1 MSTVVV
7 VRKNGV
13 ACIAAD
19 SLTSYGDLKL
29 SADFDPHSEKIQT
42 FGDTHLAIVGSAAHT
57 LVMESLLGRDDFFPD
72 FSDRAAIFK
81 TFTAVHTD
89 LKENYFL
96 NTKDEDDDPYE
107 SSHIDALAVNAH
119 GIFGIYAMREVYE
132 YSRFW
137 ATGSGSPYALG
148 AMQAVYDRYDSAE
161 SIAEAGVLAGA
172 TFDNAS
178 SMPMTSRRIELAP
191 PAEKTQE

>member
-42 FGDTHLAIVGSAAHT
+42 FDDTHLAIVGSAAHT
-57 LVMESLLGRDDFFPD
+57 LVIESLLKQEDFFPD
-72 FSDRAAIFK
+72 FSNRAEIFK
-81 TFTAVHTD
+81 TFSNVHRE

-96 NTKDEDDDPYE
+96 NTKDDEDDPYE
-107 SSHIDALAVNAH
+107 SSHIDALAMNKH

-148 AMQAVYDRYDSAE
+148 AMHAVYDRYDSVE
-161 SIAEAGVLAGA
+161 SIAQAGVMAGA
-172 TFDNAS
+172 EFDNAS
-178 SMPMTSRRIELAP
+178 SMPMTRRVITLEA
-191 PAEKTQE
+191 TDI

>member
-29 SADFDPHSEKIQT
+29 SSHYDPHSEKIQT
-42 FGDTHLAIVGSAAHT
+42 FGDTHLAVVGSAAHT
-57 LVMESLLGRDDFFPD
+57 LVIESLLNKDDFFPD

-81 TFTAVHTD
+81 TFSLMHSE
-89 LKENYFL
+89 LKEHYYL
-96 NTKDEDDDPYE
+96 NTKDEEDDPYE
-107 SSHIDALAVNAH
+107 SSHIDALAANEN
-119 GIFGIYAMREVYE
+119 GIFGIYSMREVYE
-132 YSRFW
+132 YSSFW

-148 AMQAVYDRYDSAE
+148 AMHAVYDRYDSAE
-161 SIAEAGVLAGA
+161 SVAEAGVMAGA
-172 TFDNAS
+172 EFDNAS
-178 SMPMTSRRIELAP
+178 SKPITLRTVNLKETS
-191 PAEKTQE
+191 

>member
-29 SADFDPHSEKIQT
+29 SSTYDLYSEKIQT
-42 FGDTHLAIVGSAAHT
+42 FEGTHLSIVGSAAHT
-57 LVMESLLGRDDFFPD
+57 LVIESLLKHEEFFPD
-72 FSDRAAIFK
+72 FSSREEIFK
-81 TFTAVHTD
+81 TFSNVHRE

-96 NTKDEDDDPYE
+96 NTKDDEDDPYE
-107 SSHIDALAVNAH
+107 SSHIDALAINEF

-148 AMQAVYDRYDSAE
+148 AMHAVYERYDSAE
-161 SIAEAGVLAGA
+161 TIAEAGVMAGA
-172 TFDNAS
+172 EFDNAS
-178 SMPMTSRRIELAP
+178 SMPMTMRNITL
-191 PAEKTQE
+191 KTDS

>member
-7 VRKNGV
+7 VRKNGI

-29 SADFDPHSEKIQT
+29 SAEFDPHSEKIQT
-42 FGDTHLAIVGSAAHT
+42 FEETHLAIVGSAAHT
-57 LVMESLLGRDDFFPD
+57 LVIESLLQQEDFFPD
-72 FSDRAAIFK
+72 FSSRPEIFK
-81 TFTAVHTD
+81 TFSNVHRE

-96 NTKDEDDDPYE
+96 NTKDDEDDPYE
-107 SSHIDALAVNAH
+107 SSHIDAVAANKH

-148 AMQAVYDRYDSAE
+148 AMHAVYDRYDSAE
-161 SIAEAGVLAGA
+161 TIAQAGVMAGA
-172 TFDNAS
+172 AFDNAS
-178 SMPMTSRRIELAP
+178 SMPMTFRLIELDSD
-191 PAEKTQE
+191 

>member
-29 SADFDPHSEKIQT
+29 SSAYDRYSEKIQT
-42 FGDTHLAIVGSAAHT
+42 FDGTYLSIVGSAAHT
-57 LVMESLLGRDDFFPD
+57 LVIENLLKGEEFFPD
-72 FSDRAAIFK
+72 FSSRDEIFK
-81 TFTAVHTD
+81 TFSSVHRE

-107 SSHIDALAVNAH
+107 SSHIDSLAINEH

-132 YSRFW
+132 YTRFW

-148 AMQAVYDRYDSAE
+148 AMHAVYERYDSAE
-161 SIAEAGVLAGA
+161 TIAAAGVMAGA
-172 TFDNAS
+172 EFDNAS
-178 SMPMTSRRIELAP
+178 SMPLTTRRIKLKEQNP
-191 PAEKTQE
+191 E

>member
-29 SADFDPHSEKIQT
+29 SSRYDPHSEKIQT
-42 FGDTHLAIVGSAAHT
+42 FGETHLAIVGSAAHT
-57 LVMESLLGRDDFFPD
+57 LVIESLLNKDDFVAD
-72 FSDRAAIFK
+72 FRGRAEIFK
-81 TFTAVHTD
+81 TFSQVHTE

-96 NTKDEDDDPYE
+96 NTKDDEDDPYE
-107 SSHIDALAVNAH
+107 SSHIDALAINES

-132 YSRFW
+132 YSSFW

-148 AMQAVYDRYDSAE
+148 AMYAVYDRDESAE

-172 TFDNAS
+172 EFDNAS
-178 SMPMTSRRIELAP
+178 ASPITMRTVTLKEN
-191 PAEKTQE
+191 T

>member
-19 SLTSYGDLKL
+19 SLTTYGDLKL
-29 SADFDPHSEKIQT
+29 SAAHDLHSEKIQT
-42 FGDTHLAIVGSAAHT
+42 FDDTHLAIVGSAAHT
-57 LVMESLLGRDDFFPD
+57 LVIESLLNHEEFFPD
-72 FSDRAAIFK
+72 FSDRTAIFK
-81 TFTAVHTD
+81 TFSDVHRE

-96 NTKDEDDDPYE
+96 NTKDDEDDPYE
-107 SSHIDALAVNAH
+107 SSHIDALAVNKH

-132 YSRFW
+132 YSSFW

-148 AMQAVYDRYDSAE
+148 AMHAVYDRYDSAQ
-161 SIAEAGVLAGA
+161 SIAEAGVAAGA
-172 TFDNAS
+172 EFDNAS
-178 SMPMTSRRIELAP
+178 SLPLSIRMVDLENT
-191 PAEKTQE
+191 

>member
-29 SADFDPHSEKIQT
+29 SAQYDPHSEKIQS
-42 FGDTHLAIVGSAAHT
+42 FGNTSAETHLAIVGSAAHT
-57 LVMESLLGRDDFFPD
+57 LVIESLLNKDDFFPD
-72 FSDRAAIFK
+72 FSDRASIFA
-81 TFTAVHTD
+81 TFSQVHTE

-96 NTKDEDDDPYE
+96 NTKDEEDDPYE
-107 SSHIDALAVNAH
+107 SSHIDALAVNER
-119 GIFGIYAMREVYE
+119 GIFGIFSMREVYE
-132 YSRFW
+132 YSKFW

-148 AMQAVYDRYDSAE
+148 AMHAVYDRYDSAE

-172 TFDNAS
+172 EFDNAS
-178 SMPMTSRRIELAP
+178 ATPVTMRMVNLVEAS
-191 PAEKTQE
+191 

>member
-19 SLTSYGDLKL
+19 SLTSYGELKL
-29 SADFDPHSEKIQT
+29 SSRYDPHSEKIQT
-42 FGDTHLAIVGSAAHT
+42 FGDTHLSVVGSAAHT
-57 LVMESLLGRDDFFPD
+57 LVIESLLSKEAFFPD

-81 TFTAVHTD
+81 TFSEVHTE

-96 NTKDEDDDPYE
+96 NTKDEEDDPYE
-107 SSHIDALAVNAH
+107 SSHIDALAVNKY
-119 GIFGIYAMREVYE
+119 GIFGIYSMREVYE
-132 YSRFW
+132 YSLFW

-148 AMQAVYDRYDSAE
+148 AMHAVYDRYDSAE

-172 TFDNAS
+172 EFDNAS
-178 SMPMTSRRIELAP
+178 ATPVTMRSVNLEES
-191 PAEKTQE
+191 

>member
-29 SADFDPHSEKIQT
+29 SSRYDPHSEKIQT
-42 FGDTHLAIVGSAAHT
+42 FGDTHLAVVGSAAHT
-57 LVMESLLGRDDFFPD
+57 LVIENLLGKDDFFPD
-72 FSDRAAIFK
+72 FSDRASIFK
-81 TFTAVHTD
+81 TFSQVHAE

-96 NTKDEDDDPYE
+96 NTKDEEDDPYE
-107 SSHIDALAVNAH
+107 SSHIDALAVNKH
-119 GIFGIYAMREVYE
+119 GIFGIYSMREVYE
-132 YSRFW
+132 YSSFW
-137 ATGSGSPYALG
+137 STGSGSPYALG
-148 AMQAVYDRYDSAE
+148 AMHAVYDRYDSAE

-172 TFDNAS
+172 EFDNAS
-178 SMPMTSRRIELAP
+178 LGPVTMRSVNLEEEA
-191 PAEKTQE
+191 

>member
-29 SADFDPHSEKIQT
+29 SSTYDLYSEKIQT
-42 FGDTHLAIVGSAAHT
+42 FDKTHLSIVGSAAHT
-57 LVMESLLGRDDFFPD
+57 LVIESLLNSEEFFPD
-72 FSDRAAIFK
+72 FSSREEIFK
-81 TFTAVHTD
+81 TFSSVHRE

-107 SSHIDALAVNAH
+107 SSHIDSLAINEH

-148 AMQAVYDRYDSAE
+148 AMHAVYERYDSVE
-161 SIAEAGVLAGA
+161 SIAEAGVMAGA
-172 TFDNAS
+172 EFDNAS
-178 SMPMTSRRIELAP
+178 AMPLTIKSIELVKRP
-191 PAEKTQE
+191 TSE

>member
-29 SADFDPHSEKIQT
+29 SSLYDPHSEKIQT
-42 FGDTHLAIVGSAAHT
+42 FGETHLAIVGSAAHT
-57 LVMESLLGRDDFFPD
+57 LVIESLLNKDDFFPD
-72 FSDRAAIFK
+72 FSNRSSIFT
-81 TFTAVHTD
+81 TFSQVHSE
-89 LKENYFL
+89 LKEHYYL
-96 NTKDEDDDPYE
+96 NTKDEEDDPYE
-107 SSHIDALAVNAH
+107 SSHIDALAVNEH

-148 AMQAVYDRYDSAE
+148 AMHAVFDRYDSAE

-172 TFDNAS
+172 EFDNAS
-178 SMPMTSRRIELAP
+178 AVPVTSRSVVLLEAG
-191 PAEKTQE
+191 

>member
-29 SADFDPHSEKIQT
+29 SSTYDLYSEKIQS
-42 FGDTHLAIVGSAAHT
+42 FDGTHLSIVGSAAHT
-57 LVMESLLGRDDFFPD
+57 LVIEALLKGEEFFPD
-72 FSDRAAIFK
+72 FSSREEIFK
-81 TFTAVHTD
+81 TFSNVHRE

-107 SSHIDALAVNAH
+107 SSHIDSLAINEH

-148 AMQAVYDRYDSAE
+148 AMHAVYERYDSAE
-161 SIAEAGVLAGA
+161 TIAEAGVMAGA
-172 TFDNAS
+172 EFDNAS
-178 SMPMTSRRIELAP
+178 SMPLTMRSIKLKD
-191 PAEKTQE
+191 AEDS

>member
-29 SADFDPHSEKIQT
+29 SSRYDPHSEKIQT
-42 FGDTHLAIVGSAAHT
+42 FGDTHLAVVGSAAHT
-57 LVMESLLGRDDFFPD
+57 LVIENLLGKDDFFPD
-72 FSDRAAIFK
+72 FSDRASIFK
-81 TFTAVHTD
+81 TFSQVHAE

-96 NTKDEDDDPYE
+96 NTKDEEDDPYE
-107 SSHIDALAVNAH
+107 SSHIDALAVNKH
-119 GIFGIYAMREVYE
+119 GIFGIYSMREVYE
-132 YSRFW
+132 YS
-137 ATGSGSPYALG
+137 GSGSPYALG
-148 AMQAVYDRYDSAE
+148 AMHAVYDRYDSAD

-172 TFDNAS
+172 EFDNAS
-178 SMPMTSRRIELAP
+178 LGPVTMRSVNLEVES
-191 PAEKTQE
+191 

>member
-19 SLTSYGDLKL
+19 SLTSYGDMKL
-29 SADFDPHSEKIQT
+29 SSTYDLYSEKIQT
-42 FGDTHLAIVGSAAHT
+42 FDGTHLSVVGSAAHT
-57 LVMESLLGRDDFFPD
+57 LVIESLLQSDEFFPD
-72 FSDRAAIFK
+72 FSGRHEIFK
-81 TFTAVHTD
+81 TFSNVHRE

-96 NTKDEDDDPYE
+96 NTKDDEDDPYE
-107 SSHIDALAVNAH
+107 SSHIDALAINEH

-137 ATGSGSPYALG
+137 ATGSGSPYAIG
-148 AMQAVYDRYDSAE
+148 AMHAVYERYDSAE
-161 SIAEAGVLAGA
+161 TIAEVGVAAGA
-172 TFDNAS
+172 EFDNAS
-178 SMPMTSRRIELAP
+178 SLPFTMRTVKLNDDS
-191 PAEKTQE
+191 

>member
-7 VRKNGV
+7 VRKNGI

-29 SADFDPHSEKIQT
+29 SAEFDPHSEKIQT
-42 FGDTHLAIVGSAAHT
+42 FEETHLAIVGSAAHT
-57 LVMESLLGRDDFFPD
+57 LVIESLLQQEDFFPD
-72 FSDRAAIFK
+72 FSSRPEIFK
-81 TFTAVHTD
+81 TFSNVHRE

-96 NTKDEDDDPYE
+96 NTKDDEDDPYE
-107 SSHIDALAVNAH
+107 SSHIDAVAANKH

-148 AMQAVYDRYDSAE
+148 AMHAVYDRYDSAE
-161 SIAEAGVLAGA
+161 TIAQAGVMAGA
-172 TFDNAS
+172 AFDNAS
-178 SMPMTSRRIELAP
+178 SMPMTFRLVDLE
-191 PAEKTQE
+191 AE

>member
-29 SADFDPHSEKIQT
+29 ASHYDPHSEKIQT
-42 FGDTHLAIVGSAAHT
+42 FGETHMAIVGSAAHT
-57 LVMESLLGRDDFFPD
+57 LVIESLLNKSDFFPD
-72 FSDRAAIFK
+72 FSSRAEIFK
-81 TFTAVHTD
+81 TFSLVHSE

-96 NTKDEDDDPYE
+96 NAKDEDDDPYE
-107 SSHIDALAVNAH
+107 SSHIDALAINEH
-119 GIFGIYAMREVYE
+119 GIFGIYSMREVYE
-132 YSRFW
+132 YSSFW

-148 AMQAVYDRYDSAE
+148 AMHAVYDRYDSAE

-172 TFDNAS
+172 EFDNAS
-178 SMPMTSRRIELAP
+178 STPITTRQVALKE
-191 PAEKTQE
+191 EK

>member
-19 SLTSYGDLKL
+19 SLTTYGDLKL
-29 SADFDPHSEKIQT
+29 SADYDSHSEKIQT
-42 FGDTHLAIVGSAAHT
+42 FDGTHLAIVGSAAHT
-57 LVMESLLGRDDFFPD
+57 LVIESLLNDEEFFPD

-81 TFTAVHTD
+81 TFSEVHKE
-89 LKENYFL
+89 LKESYFL
-96 NTKDEDDDPYE
+96 NTKDDEDDPYE
-107 SSHIDALAVNAH
+107 SSHIDALAVNKR

-132 YSRFW
+132 YSSFW

-148 AMQAVYDRYDSAE
+148 AMHAVYDRYDSAQ
-161 SIAEAGVLAGA
+161 SIAEAGVAAGA
-172 TFDNAS
+172 AFDNAS
-178 SMPMTSRRIELAP
+178 SMPMTMRLVDLEAD
-191 PAEKTQE
+191 

>member
-29 SADFDPHSEKIQT
+29 SSRYDPHSEKIQT
-42 FGDTHLAIVGSAAHT
+42 FGDTHLAVVGSAAHT
-57 LVMESLLGRDDFFPD
+57 LVIESLLNKEEFFPD

-81 TFTAVHTD
+81 TFSLVHTE

-96 NTKDEDDDPYE
+96 NTKDEEDDPYE
-107 SSHIDALAVNAH
+107 SSHIDALAVNQH
-119 GIFGIYAMREVYE
+119 GIFGIYSMREVYE
-132 YSRFW
+132 YSSFW

-148 AMQAVYDRYDSAE
+148 AMHAVFDRYDSAE

-172 TFDNAS
+172 EFDNAS
-178 SMPMTSRRIELAP
+178 STPITLRTVNLEEAS
-191 PAEKTQE
+191 

>member
-29 SADFDPHSEKIQT
+29 SATFDPHSEKIQT
-42 FGDTHLAIVGSAAHT
+42 FDGTHLGIVGSAAHT
-57 LVMESLLGRDDFFPD
+57 LVIESLLQQEDFFPD
-72 FSDRAAIFK
+72 FSSRAEIFK
-81 TFTAVHTD
+81 TFSNAHRE

-96 NTKDEDDDPYE
+96 NTKDDEDDPYE
-107 SSHIDALAVNAH
+107 SSHIDAVAANKH
-119 GIFGIYAMREVYE
+119 GIFGVYAMREVYE

-148 AMQAVYDRYDSAE
+148 AMHAVYDRYDSAE
-161 SIAEAGVLAGA
+161 TIAQAGVMAGA
-172 TFDNAS
+172 EFDNAS
-178 SMPMTSRRIELAP
+178 SLPMTHRVVEL
-191 PAEKTQE
+191 EEST

>member
-19 SLTSYGDLKL
+19 SLTTYGDLKL
-29 SADFDPHSEKIQT
+29 SADYDSHSEKIQT
-42 FGDTHLAIVGSAAHT
+42 FDGTHLAIVGSAAHT
-57 LVMESLLGRDDFFPD
+57 LVIESLLNDEEFFPD

-81 TFTAVHTD
+81 TFSEVHKE
-89 LKENYFL
+89 LKESYFL
-96 NTKDEDDDPYE
+96 NTKDDEDDPYE
-107 SSHIDALAVNAH
+107 SSHIDALAVNKH

-132 YSRFW
+132 YSSFW

-148 AMQAVYDRYDSAE
+148 AMHAVYDRYDSAQ
-161 SIAEAGVLAGA
+161 SIAEAGVAAGA
-172 TFDNAS
+172 AFDNAS
-178 SMPMTSRRIELAP
+178 SMPMTMRLVDLEAD
-191 PAEKTQE
+191 